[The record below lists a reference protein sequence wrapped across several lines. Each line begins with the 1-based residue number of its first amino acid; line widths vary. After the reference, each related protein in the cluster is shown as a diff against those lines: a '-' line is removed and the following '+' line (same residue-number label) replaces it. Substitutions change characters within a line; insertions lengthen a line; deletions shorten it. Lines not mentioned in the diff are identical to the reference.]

1 MSTGEVK
8 PTQPSTVATATTW
21 TARIS
26 SIVIAGVIAL
36 QQAGVMTSQNAAT
49 IKTVTD
55 QITPIA
61 DKIEQ
66 SINDKKLPDS
76 ATLIDLANQVK
87 KLVEQLQ
94 VKPKPEPTP
103 IHVDPVP
110 SPDQQKIADMQEQ
123 IRKLMDELA
132 KKHEPP
138 APVPVPA
145 PTASIK
151 VVDSSGKVLADPI
164 EAGRQFKV
172 VASVAGKWAIT
183 SEAPATDYDVMEY
196 PDQLVCVLRN
206 GAKLSI
212 SHATEAPLTLT
223 AIMVKCQDAPRPPP
237 TPIPVDP
244 VEPDKPVTKHKVG
257 GVYLVWEPSAVT
269 PEQSSVIS
277 DLAYWTKLRA
287 SGVTAYT
294 YLPTTA
300 DELGKW
306 TLEQMRAKGIPP
318 PAIVLVDK
326 DRFLLD
332 VVALPKSVAGVDA
345 AISKVGGR

>member
-1 MSTGEVK
+1 MRTGI
-8 PTQPSTVATATTW
+8 TW
-21 TARIS
+21 TSRVS
-26 SIVIAGVIAL
+26 SIILAALIAG
-36 QQAGVMTSQNAAT
+36 QQFGLLTPKNADA
-49 IKTVTD
+49 IKAVTD

-61 DKIEQ
+61 DKIETA
-66 SINDKKLPDS
+66 INDKKLPDS
-76 ATLIDLANQVK
+76 ATLVDLANQVK

-138 APVPVPA
+138 PVPVPT

-151 VVDSSGKVLADPI
+151 VVDSTGKPLADPI
-164 EAGRQFKV
+164 DAGRQFKV
-172 VASVAGKWAIT
+172 VASVAGKWAVT
-183 SEAPATDYDVMEY
+183 SESPTTDYDVMEY
-196 PDQLVCVLRN
+196 PDHLVCVLRN

-212 SHATEAPLTLT
+212 SHATESPLTLT

-244 VEPDKPVTKHKVG
+244 VEPDKPVTNHKVG

-269 PEQSSVIS
+269 PEQSSVIA
-277 DLAYWTKLRA
+277 DLGYWTKLRA

-306 TLEQMRAKGIPP
+306 TLEQMLAKGIPL

-345 AISKVGGR
+345 AISKAGGR